1 MTCEK
6 HSGRMADWTTDAALG
21 RLRPAQEAELL
32 AHVGEC
38 DACREAYR
46 HAREVAAAVD
56 RGVEA
61 LVSGE
66 LSPYF
71 ATRLRARVAAE
82 RITPRSNWLV
92 WAPVAAG
99 VLALLVLVAVLLSRS
114 PNRIDSDAPVAVKTT
129 APVPEV
135 EKGSSGPSLP
145 RELVNPR
152 QAVASGRAHGRD
164 NFPEVVVPHDQLFA
178 ALQLGDA
185 VSGGHI
191 DAERLVAVQNEITK
205 PLEVRPI
212 EIAPLESSELRPP
225 SNDPTRF

>member
-21 RLRPAQEAELL
+21 RLLPAQEAELV

-61 LVSGE
+61 LVSGK

-114 PNRIDSDAPVAVKTT
+114 PNRTDSDARVAVKTPV
-129 APVPEV
+129 AVPEV
-135 EKGSSGPSLP
+135 VKGASGQSLP
-145 RELVNPR
+145 RTLANPHR
-152 QAVASGRAHGRD
+152 AVVPGRAHGRD
-164 NFPEVVVPHDQLFA
+164 NFPEVLVPRDQLFA

-191 DAERLVAVQNEITK
+191 DAEHLVAVQNEITK

-212 EIAPLESSELRPP
+212 EIAPLESSELRPQ
-225 SNDPTRF
+225 SNGPTRF